1 MSLRVRRV
9 SISIAVVLA
18 ASVVLLAQSDEAR
31 RVTESATILSEIVGA
46 QDNSIPRSVIEKAEA
61 IVVFPS
67 TLKAGFIVGGHRG
80 RGIVSARDHERGG
93 WSPPAFLTLTGGS
106 VGVQIGGE
114 AVDLVL
120 CVMNRRGLD
129 TLLRNQFK
137 LGVDASV
144 AAGPVGREAE
154 AATDLQMRAE
164 ILSYSRARGVFAG
177 LSIKGSSIHQ
187 DRDAN
192 ERFYNY
198 PFRTRDIVLDGK
210 AQRPESAG
218 SWIDALKRLAG

>member
-1 MSLRVRRV
+1 MARVRSV
-9 SISIAVVLA
+9 SISILVLLA
-18 ASVVLLAQSDEAR
+18 ASVVLLAQSDETHR
-31 RVTESATILSEIVGA
+31 LTESATVLSEIMSA
-46 QDNSIPRSVIEKAEA
+46 QDNSIPRPIVERAEA

-67 TLKAGFIVGGHRG
+67 TFKAGFIVAGHRG

-106 VGVQIGGE
+106 FGVQVGGE

-120 CVMNRRGLD
+120 CVMNRHGLE

-137 LGVDASV
+137 LGGDASV
-144 AAGPVGREAE
+144 AAGPVGREAG

-177 LSIKGSSIHQ
+177 LSIKGSSIRQ

-192 ERFYNY
+192 ERFYGY
-198 PFRTRDIVLDGK
+198 PFRTRDIVFDGK
-210 AQRPESAG
+210 AKLPESAG
-218 SWIDALKRLAG
+218 SWIDALKRFAG

>member
-1 MSLRVRRV
+1 MSRVRSV
-9 SISIAVVLA
+9 SISILLSLA
-18 ASVVLLAQSDEAR
+18 ASVVLIAQSDEAR
-31 RVTESATILSEIVGA
+31 RLTESATVLSEIMGA
-46 QDNSIPRSVIEKAEA
+46 QDNSIPRPIVERAEA

-67 TLKAGFIVGGHRG
+67 TFKAGFIVAGHRG

-106 VGVQIGGE
+106 FGVQIGGE
-114 AVDLVL
+114 AVDIVL
-120 CVMNRRGLD
+120 CVMNRHGLE

-137 LGVDASV
+137 LGGDASV

-177 LSIKGSSIHQ
+177 LSIKGSSIRQ

-192 ERFYNY
+192 ERLYGY
-198 PFRTRDIVLDGK
+198 PFRTKDIVLDGK
-210 AQRPESAG
+210 AKLQESAG
-218 SWIDALKRLAG
+218 GWIDALKRLAG